1 MSNFEDAVNP
11 KWEKFDAEFKHVH
24 DWRTY
29 VTDGVRAAWGNLS
42 IETRLAVI
50 ECCQNAADAEHWN

>member
-1 MSNFEDAVNP
+1 MRFEDAANP
-11 KWEKFDAEFKHVH
+11 KWDEFDKEFKHVH

-29 VTDGVRAAWGNLS
+29 VTDGIRESWLQLS

-50 ECCQNAADAEHWN
+50 EVCQNAADNEHWN